1 MLRHC
6 SLHALPS
13 GKKGMTLVE
22 VVIALSILALSLGG
36 ILAALIQ
43 SRRLTEGSVAQNS
56 ALTIVQGYVE
66 QMKNMELM
74 QIVNSATDPASG
86 GIPSL
91 GSSFNIPTRFKEPPT
106 TGSDNGLDTLNTST
120 GAPPS
125 LSLLKPGVTPSV
137 NPAPG
142 GGTIVD
148 NLKDFSDNSG
158 LQGTAT
164 AWSTIWPH
172 AQNFPTPSSL
182 VQTSTAYPGDLHL
195 NMWVWV
201 QDLSGTTPNAT
212 AVYGIT
218 LIYTWQFTDGNKIR
232 YLTGTV
238 RSIRSAVPT
247 D

>member
-1 MLRHC
+1 
-6 SLHALPS
+6 
-13 GKKGMTLVE
+13 MTLVE
-22 VVIALSILALSLGG
+22 VAIALSILALSLGG

-43 SRRLTEGSVAQNS
+43 SRRLTEGSVSQNS

-74 QIVNSATDPASG
+74 QIVNSTTDPASG
-86 GIPSL
+86 GIASL
-91 GSSFNIPTRFKEPPT
+91 GSSFSIPTRYKEPPA
-106 TGSDNGLDTLNTST
+106 TGSDDGLDPLNTST

-125 LSLLKPGVTPSV
+125 LSSITPGVTPSGV
-137 NPAPG
+137 
-142 GGTIVD
+142 VD

-158 LQGTAT
+158 LQGAAT
-164 AWSTIWPH
+164 AWSTIWPG
-172 AQNFPTPSSL
+172 AKNYPTPSSL

-201 QDLSGTTPNAT
+201 QDLSGGNA
-212 AVYGIT
+212 ANVYGIT
-218 LIYTWQFTDGNKIR
+218 VIYTWQFTDGAKVR